1 MKMEA
6 FSIEHLLRNLQDR
19 LKSSCAI
26 ASDFFQKLNPSKPV
40 ENRKLLE
47 ERQAKQPKNVHNSPD
62 NSGPSR
68 HQLQELIRLYNQDDF
83 TSFLPRAEQVA
94 EKYSKNFE
102 VHIMLGEVN
111 RKLQNYDAA
120 IVNYRTAIRIKPD
133 YADAYINLGSTLKN
147 SGQLDAAINTYKELL
162 KIKPDD
168 AEAYY
173 NIGNTFKA
181 NNDSNAAIEYYQ
193 KAINSQPSYSEAY
206 NNLGTTLMDKGEL
219 DGAIINYKKA
229 LSLKPDDAE
238 IHYNIG
244 NALQNKGALDEAI
257 EYYRIAIEI
266 FPDYANAYNNI
277 AVALKSR
284 GELDAAIKCYNKVL
298 KIKPDDAN
306 AYYNMGISLKN
317 KGDFSAA
324 LDCYKRALEITPDY
338 AEAHNNMGT
347 VLIDM
352 FELDAAIKCLQ
363 NALKIKPDYAEA
375 YCNIG
380 NALQEKGE
388 LNAAINNYE
397 KALLITPDYPEV
409 RHILA
414 SLTGETTRSAPRAYV
429 EKLFDSCAFKFERSL
444 VDDLEYQTPKI
455 LSEMIVANHFNGSV
469 GSVLDLGCGTGLAG
483 AELRRFCSNLEGLDL
498 SKLMI
503 EEARKKNIY
512 DRLTHSDIFDY
523 LATEALDFNHFIAT
537 DVFIYLGEV
546 SDLFRLIKSRNQ
558 RNGSLSFSTEHT
570 EKPGFT
576 LETTG
581 RFSHSKTY
589 IESLCKTFDFRISRF
604 EKTNLRK
611 EKGEFING
619 ALYLLDF

>member
-1 MKMEA
+1 MELSSEKA
-6 FSIEHLLRNLQDR
+6 LDKSIETDKAGKIQKAASPIDGQNPLRSNVLDSLKLDQAIR
-19 LKSSCAI
+19 LAKKI
-26 ASDFFQKLNPSKPV
+26 AKAGSAEESKHIYSDILARF
-40 ENRKLLE
+40 
-47 ERQAKQPKNVHNSPD
+47 PKNKRALDGIKSLSGGFIGKASKVKEPSQAQQQHLINLYQHGQLQLALD
-62 NSGPSR
+62 NSK
-68 HQLQELIRLYNQDDF
+68 QLLVQFPHSLILYNIQG
-83 TSFLPRAEQVA
+83 AINA
-94 EKYSKNFE
+94 
-102 VHIMLGEVN
+102 MLGN
-111 RKLQNYDAA
+111 
-120 IVNYRTAIRIKPD
+120 
-133 YADAYINLGSTLKN
+133 
-147 SGQLDAAINTYKELL
+147 
-162 KIKPDD
+162 
-168 AEAYY
+168 
-173 NIGNTFKA
+173 F
-181 NNDSNAAIEYYQ
+181 NAAID
-193 KAINSQPSYSEAY
+193 SY
-206 NNLGTTLMDKGEL
+206 K
-219 DGAIINYKKA
+219 
-229 LSLKPDDAE
+229 
-238 IHYNIG
+238 
-244 NALQNKGALDEAI
+244 Q
-257 EYYRIAIEI
+257 
-266 FPDYANAYNNI
+266 
-277 AVALKSR
+277 
-284 GELDAAIKCYNKVL
+284 
-298 KIKPDDAN
+298 
-306 AYYNMGISLKN
+306 
-317 KGDFSAA
+317 
-324 LDCYKRALEITPDY
+324 
-338 AEAHNNMGT
+338 
-347 VLIDM
+347 
-352 FELDAAIKCLQ
+352 
-363 NALKIKPDYAEA
+363 ALKIKPDYAEA

-397 KALLITPDYPEV
+397 KALLITPNYPEV

-523 LATEALDFNHFIAT
+523 LATEALDFNHFVAT